1 MRFPSPLPCHR
12 ARLSLALVT
21 AVAATVVGSSIA
33 ATPPKQHAASPR
45 AWKALV
51 AQAQKEGSVTLYS
64 SQDPGGLGRMADA
77 FKAKYGISVTWSRQI
92 DSISAL
98 QINAEAST
106 HNAKADVWVIAS
118 LPYVL
123 GALKNG
129 WTVPAVG
136 PDLFAKGYDR
146 KIFAGPGKAVIVG
159 TAVQGI
165 GWNTSYFP
173 QGIKDYPDLLNARL
187 AGGKIGVVS
196 PSGPSLVDSYLMLEQ
211 HYGAGFLAKLG
222 AQKPKI
228 YPSTL
233 PQQQALASGEIAA
246 SALVGAQVLDL
257 KAQGAPVDFAIP
269 KGGAWNAPWWAM
281 ALKQAPHPAAAQL
294 LIDFMATRAGQQ
306 ALNRRYGAVLKNIPD
321 TFYVLPRR
329 QKLADLTPAKVTAF
343 QESWN
348 KLFH

>member
-1 MRFPSPLPCHR
+1 MC
-12 ARLSLALVT
+12 ARLTVVLVAVLTAALAGAAFAATKPPTQKPVT
-21 AVAATVVGSSIA
+21 A
-33 ATPPKQHAASPR
+33 K

-51 AQAQKEGSVTLYS
+51 ARAQQEGSVTLYS

-77 FKAKYGISVTWSRQI
+77 FKAKYGITVTWARQI
-92 DSISAL
+92 DSISV
-98 QINAEAST
+98 QQVNAEEST

-146 KIFAGPGKAVIVG
+146 KVFAGPGKAVIVG

-165 GWNTSYFP
+165 GWNTNLFP
-173 QGIKDYPDLLNARL
+173 QGVKDYPDLLNPRL
-187 AGGKIGVVS
+187 AGGRLGVVN
-196 PSGPSLVDSYLMLEQ
+196 PSGPSLVDSYLMLQQ
-211 HYGAGFLAKLG
+211 HYGASFLAKLG

-257 KAQGAPVDFAIP
+257 KAQGAPVDFVIP

-321 TFYVLPRR
+321 TFYVMPRR

-343 QESWN
+343 QENWN